1 MTEFD
6 QDRRRVLL
14 AGGTALTIGLA
25 GCLGGGNGDDGGN
38 GDGGNGNGDDGGNSF
53 ESAADTYLSDNN
65 AKLYSGTGDIVDE
78 TGSDSVSID
87 VGAGSNGFA
96 FEPAAVRV
104 SAGTEVTWEWTGEGG
119 SHNVVSE
126 NAPTELN
133 SGGVVQSSDE
143 TYVETL
149 SEPGAYRYVCT
160 VHQAN
165 GMYGAVIVEG

>member
-1 MTEFD
+1 MTDFD
-6 QDRRRVLL
+6 KDRRTVLL
-14 AGGTALTIGLA
+14 SGGTALTIGLA
-25 GCLGGGNGDDGGN
+25 GCLGGDDGNGDDGGN
-38 GDGGNGNGDDGGNSF
+38 GDDSGGGGAF

-65 AKLYSGTGDIVDE
+65 AKLYGGTGDIVDE

-87 VGAGSNGFA
+87 VGAGDSGFG
-96 FEPAAVRV
+96 FDPVAVRV
-104 SAGTEVTWEWTGEGG
+104 STGTEVTWEWTGRGG
-119 SHNVVSE
+119 PHNVVSE

-133 SGGVVQSSDE
+133 SGSPVPSSDT

-165 GMYGAVIVEG
+165 GMYGAVIVAE